1 MAGFQSKTVSVPDHF
16 VEDIQLEISLFS
28 EAVTL
33 GGSFSQWVTKSN
45 FPHDALP
52 YLESLLGIR
61 CI

>member
-1 MAGFQSKTVSVPDHF
+1 MAGFQSKTVFIPNQF
-16 VEDIQLEISLFS
+16 AQDIQTELGLFS
-28 EAVTL
+28 EAVEL
-33 GGSFSQWVTKSN
+33 GGCYDHWVTKSN